1 MAPHDGRLDPRGDG
15 GAYPPGSSGVGALAT
30 LELSTACSGSA
41 CLSRRNRLS
50 ETLLASL
57 YSHD

>member
-50 ETLLASL
+50 ETLLAS
-57 YSHD
+57 